1 MKNLVRFLIFSVFL
15 FFFGCSNNH
24 FVIYSIDGH
33 VLDELSSKSYSS
45 SNFFLYFNKDDIN
58 KDFEEIYIISTDNF
72 YYGQF
77 FFDDIFM
84 DILKNKAGSLN
95 ADAII
100 FEKNKK
106 DYPNY
111 NEDYLF
117 FTAIRFKNNHSHST
131 ILD

>member
-1 MKNLVRFLIFSVFL
+1 MDGQIDQERASSWNSNSGVRVYFST
-15 FFFGCSNNH
+15 S
-24 FVIYSIDGH
+24 
-33 VLDELSSKSYSS
+33 
-45 SNFFLYFNKDDIN
+45 DIEY
-58 KDFEEIYIISTDNF
+58 DYEEINIIATNNF

-84 DILKNKAGSLN
+84 DILKSKAGSLN

-117 FTAIRFKNNHSHST
+117 FTAIRFKNNNSHSA

>member
-24 FVIYSIDGH
+24 FVIYSIEGH
-33 VLDELSSKSYSS
+33 VLGDLSSKNYSS

-84 DILKNKAGSLN
+84 DILKNKTRELG
-95 ADAII
+95 ADALLY
-100 FEKNKK
+100 EKNRT
-106 DYPNY
+106 DYPSFDENLLY
-111 NEDYLF
+111 
-117 FTAIRFKNNHSHST
+117 FTVIRFKN
-131 ILD
+131 